1 MLSYTRMKIFVT
13 YFVYGHEGCSNPVA
27 AFQHESDA
35 LAWVLENE
43 GNDSDYTA
51 AVYKEIQ
58 LL

>member
-1 MLSYTRMKIFVT
+1 MKIFVT